1 MTKDAA
7 FWDRFAPRYARMAL
21 RNPEAYEQ
29 TLAEVRAHLSPQD
42 HVLEHGC
49 GTGSTALRLAG
60 DVADYIAADFSQ
72 GMIDIAEAKRRAAGT
87 QNLTFL
93 TAGIDDPR
101 FRESP
106 RDVVLAFS
114 LLHLL
119 PDLDAALAAIRTQ
132 VKPGGL
138 FISKTICVA
147 DMPVW
152 VPPILA
158 VMRVLGR
165 APRLHRHSG
174 AQIEA
179 AIARAGFD
187 IVTSRI
193 FGDVRY
199 ARFIVARR
207 KV

>member
-1 MTKDAA
+1 MTEDAA
-7 FWDRFAPRYARMAL
+7 FWDRFAPKYAGMKL
-21 RNPEAYEQ
+21 RNPAAYEQ
-29 TLAEVRAHLSPQD
+29 TLDEVRAHLKPGD

-60 DVADYIAADFSQ
+60 DVAEYVAADFAQ
-72 GMIDIAEAKRRAAGT
+72 GMIDIAEAKRRAAGVD
-87 QNLTFL
+87 NLTFL

-101 FRESP
+101 FRDSP

-119 PDLDAALAAIRTQ
+119 PDLGAALAAIRGQ
-132 VKPGGL
+132 VRPGGL

-147 DMPVW
+147 EMPVW
-152 VPPILA
+152 VPPVLA
-158 VMRVLGR
+158 VLRVFGR
-165 APRLHRHSG
+165 APYLHRYSG

-207 KV
+207 KA